1 MAKKPT
7 HYRLTVSR
15 PVSASGMNFN
25 PGSRYTVKAA
35 VHDALKEQV
44 ADAIATRRADADG
57 MTAPC

>member
-15 PVSASGMNFN
+15 PVSAFGMNFN

-35 VHDALKEQV
+35 VHDGILEQA
-44 ADAIATRRADADG
+44 ADALATAEP
-57 MTAPC
+57 MLME